1 MIRRKKWMKKLLEMQ
16 TKWLLLLFPPGKK
29 NQIFSFPRYSIYV
42 FRLHGGV
49 RANTQMQSQ

>member
-1 MIRRKKWMKKLLEMQ
+1 MKKLFEMQ
-16 TKWLLLLFPPGKK
+16 TKRLLFLFPPEKK
-29 NQIFSFPRYSIYV
+29 YNQIFSFPRYSIYV